1 MGAICGI
8 YYKNKVANVKEYK
21 KVMMDLGKYRFE
33 KSGTVHDG
41 SIILGCHQNC
51 LTPESINETLPVEDD
66 TGLLVI
72 TADAIIDNREELFTL
87 LAVPT
92 EKTNMPDSLVILEAY
107 KKWGTTCPDKLVGD
121 FSFVIWDKKKQEL
134 FCARDHVGK
143 RSFYYYNDKDIFA
156 FSTLIN
162 PLFQIEGI
170 KRALNETYIADFLAI
185 TGIHHEIGSDITL
198 YENIYQLLPAH
209 AMTVNRSGISKWCYW
224 EIKKTKE
231 IQFESDAEYE
241 EAFRKVFTE
250 AVRCRLRSIKRVGI
264 QLSGG
269 LDSGSVACLAAE
281 ELKKR
286 NEKLYSFTQVPMEG
300 YKNWLPDNQLP
311 DEREYVEAIS
321 RFTGNIVSH
330 YISSEGKSPI
340 TEINESIAM
349 FEQPYKCLAN
359 IHWINEINRTASSM
373 GIGVLLSGQSGNSTI
388 SWGNVNAYLTH
399 LLKVRRFTIFIR
411 EIKAYSQLKKINPIK
426 LCLSVMLNFM
436 PYAIKNFIHKVRK
449 RKDYK
454 KFLSPIDPDF
464 YATMGIDKRFEK
476 YNIDP
481 LFLDH
486 SDSFNQRLKML
497 SPAGFS
503 HLGALETKIS
513 LAFGVE
519 KRDPTRDKRVIEF
532 CINLPEDQWVRD
544 GNGRRFIRCA
554 MKGYMP
560 DEVRLN
566 TTVRGKQAADWCQR
580 IMPEWGKICEEIA
593 TIGKNELE
601 CKYLDIVRIKQF
613 LSENK
618 ELKYDND
625 GSGGVILLL
634 RSLIFARFLR
644 SFKG

>member
-1 MGAICGI
+1 MGVICGI
-8 YYKNKVANVKEYK
+8 CYKDKVANVREYEQ
-21 KVMMDLGKYRFE
+21 VMLELGKYRFE
-33 KSGTVHDG
+33 KSGTFHEG

-51 LTPESINETLPVEDD
+51 LTPESINEILPLEDD

-87 LAVPT
+87 LAVPK

-107 KKWGTTCPDKLVGD
+107 KKWGTACLDKLVGD
-121 FSFVIWDKKKQEL
+121 FSFAIWDKKKQEL

-143 RSFYYYNDKDIFA
+143 RSFYYYNDKDVFA
-156 FSTLIN
+156 FSTLIK

-170 KRALNETYIADFLAI
+170 NKELNETYIADFLAI
-185 TGIHHEIGSDITL
+185 TGIRHEIGSDITL

-209 AMTVNRSGISKWCYW
+209 AMIVNRSAIRKWRYW
-224 EIKKTKE
+224 ELKKTKE

-241 EAFRKVFTE
+241 AAFRKVFTE

-264 QLSGG
+264 MLSGG
-269 LDSGSVACLAAE
+269 LDSGSVACVAAE

-300 YKNWLPDNQLP
+300 YKNWLPDNQLA
-311 DEREYVEAIS
+311 DEREYVEAIC
-321 RFTGNIVSH
+321 RFTGNIEPY
-330 YISSEGKSPI
+330 YIASEGKSPI
-340 TEINESIAM
+340 TEINESIAI
-349 FEQPYKCLAN
+349 FEQPYKCLEN
-359 IHWINEINRTASSM
+359 IYWINDSNRTAASM
-373 GIGVLLSGQSGNSTI
+373 GIGILLSGQSGNGTI
-388 SWGNVNAYLTH
+388 SWGNVNAYLTY
-399 LLKVRRFTIFIR
+399 LLKVRRFNIFFR

-426 LCLSVMLNFM
+426 LCLSAMLNFM
-436 PYAIKNFIHKVRK
+436 PYGIKKFIHKVR
-449 RKDYK
+449 RGKDYK
-454 KFLSPIDPDF
+454 KFLSPIQPDF
-464 YATMGIDKRFEK
+464 YAAMEIDKRFK
-476 YNIDP
+476 KNNIDP

-486 SDSFNQRLKML
+486 SDSFNQRSKML
-497 SPAGFS
+497 SPAAFS

-513 LAFGVE
+513 LAFGIE

-544 GNGRRFIRCA
+544 GNERRFIRCA

-580 IMPEWGKICEEIA
+580 IMTEWNKTCEEIA

-601 CKYLDIVRIKQF
+601 RKYLDIRKIKQF

-618 ELKYDND
+618 ELKHNND
-625 GSGGVILLL
+625 GSGGVRLLL

-644 SFKG
+644 SFK